1 LDHSYLWNGVPE
13 ADMGLPQGYQ
23 GKLDYRNM
31 TQWNLSQGWAAGGV
45 ISTAEDMTSSSVRC

>member
-1 LDHSYLWNGVPE
+1 
-13 ADMGLPQGYQ
+13 MGLPQGYQ